1 MTLGWEEARA
11 IAVALLGG
19 GGIGRRDSLAPVSAP
34 DPSFPSPAD
43 LLFVFAGGD
52 GRKRFAVGAWR
63 AARAAALVVSVARF
77 EWRRVPKLGLPS
89 DGGLVPLVE
98 ATPPVDR
105 LFMLIVE
112 GESVEARRVP
122 TGRWGTWSEATAIA
136 ALVRER
142 KARSLLVCTSGYHL
156 PRALLAVRR
165 ALSALEGEPC
175 AVAGLAAPESP
186 DSPVAPSRRWRSPRA
201 WMALALEG
209 VKLALYALGVPS
221 LGGRRPAA
229 S

>member
-19 GGIGRRDSLAPVSAP
+19 AAIGRRDSLAPVSAP

-136 ALVRER
+136 AL
-142 KARSLLVCTSGYHL
+142 
-156 PRALLAVRR
+156 
-165 ALSALEGEPC
+165 EGEPC

-221 LGGRRPAA
+221 LGGRRPAT